1 MGSWVRGWLHCAGE
15 AAKIMRLVF
24 LGAPGVGKGT
34 QADKAAVYYRI
45 RKISTGDLLREAVRI
60 QSPLGCEAK
69 EHMDQGRLVP
79 DSVVIGL
86 VLERLADPSCASGFI
101 LDGFPR
107 TVPQADAL
115 GKVLVERSLPL
126 DRVINFRVSRE
137 EIVKR
142 LCGRRSCP
150 KCQATYH
157 LEFAPSKNGGLCERC
172 GEALIQRS
180 DDQREAIEMRLR
192 VYEEQTAPL
201 IDFYEK
207 RQLLSHLNGAEAVD
221 VVQHN
226 LLKILA
232 TPQTA

>member
-1 MGSWVRGWLHCAGE
+1 
-15 AAKIMRLVF
+15 MRLVF

-34 QADKAAVYYRI
+34 QAEKAASQYRI
-45 RKISTGDLLREAVRI
+45 RKISTGDLLREAVRDKT
-60 QSPLGCEAK
+60 PLGLQAK

-86 VLERLADPSCASGFI
+86 VREKLADPSYANGFI

-107 TVPQADAL
+107 TVPQAEAL
-115 GKVLVERSLPL
+115 ATVLAERGLQL
-126 DRVINFRVSRE
+126 DRVMNFRVSRE

-142 LCGRRSCP
+142 LSGRRSCP

-157 LEFAPSKNGGLCERC
+157 VEFAPSRSGSLCERC
-172 GEALIQRS
+172 GEVLVQRS

-201 IDFYEK
+201 INFYEK
-207 RQLLSHLNGAEAVD
+207 QGVVSHLNGAEAVET
-221 VVQHN
+221 VYHN
-226 LLKILA
+226 LVKALA

>member
-1 MGSWVRGWLHCAGE
+1 
-15 AAKIMRLVF
+15 MRLVF

-34 QADKAAVYYRI
+34 QADKAAVRYRI
-45 RKISTGDLLREAVRI
+45 RKLSTGDLLREAVRNKTH
-60 QSPLGCEAK
+60 LGREAK

-86 VLERLADPSCASGFI
+86 VREKLADPAYGNGFI

-107 TVPQADAL
+107 TVPQAEAL
-115 GKVLVERSLPL
+115 AKVLAERSLHL

-142 LCGRRSCP
+142 LSGRRSCP

-157 LEFAPSKNGGLCERC
+157 VEFAPSKRGNFCERC
-172 GEALIQRS
+172 GEALVQRS
-180 DDQREAIEMRLR
+180 DDQREAIETRLR

-201 IDFYEK
+201 INFYEEQ
-207 RQLLSHLNGAEAVD
+207 RLLSHLNGAEAVET
-221 VVQHN
+221 VYHN
-226 LLKILA
+226 LVKALA
-232 TPQTA
+232 VPQTA